1 MLQEQ
6 QAATTAMLMNLM
18 QTRSEE
24 MSQQSHALYHAT
36 SCGPSMRPQYHPPP
50 PAPSAV
56 ASQITFIFCRFIFII
71 IVFYTLSSNQFFFE
85 RQFQLVWSSNTPS
98 YAECVSN
105 KLLLSLPQDVIR

>member
-36 SCGPSMRPQYHPPP
+36 SWGPSMRPQYHRPP
-50 PAPSAV
+50 PAPSAA
-56 ASQITFIFCRFIFII
+56 ASQITFIFSRFILS
-71 IVFYTLSSNQFFFE
+71 FYTLWVKQVLF
-85 RQFQLVWSSNTPS
+85 L
-98 YAECVSN
+98 
-105 KLLLSLPQDVIR
+105 